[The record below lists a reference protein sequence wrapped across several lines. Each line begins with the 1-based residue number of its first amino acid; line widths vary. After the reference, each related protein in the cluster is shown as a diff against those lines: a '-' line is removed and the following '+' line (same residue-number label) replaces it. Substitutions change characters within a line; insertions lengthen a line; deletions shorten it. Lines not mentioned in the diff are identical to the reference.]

1 MARSGASLPVHGE
14 PLLSHAVHGL
24 LDSGCVDRIV
34 VAGPA
39 RHRAARP
46 LPTFDDDR
54 VLFVADDGVTTGPGT
69 VSQQDPPGEA
79 AGPAQVS
86 QHAFGTALRAAWTAA
101 APGPDDVAL
110 VHDARR
116 AFVPA
121 SVVAAVV
128 DAVRDGAPAAV
139 PVEPVADT
147 IKVVDAEGVVHG
159 TRDRSL
165 LRHAQTPVA
174 VRAGGLD
181 ELLTDDS
188 GVTDV
193 VELLTRL
200 DDRART
206 VPGDPHGMCV
216 RTPFDVAVI
225 EALLST
231 ENTA

>member
-1 MARSGASLPVHGE
+1 M
-14 PLLSHAVHGL
+14 SHAVHGL

-39 RHRAARP
+39 RHRAAHP
-46 LPTFDDDR
+46 LPTLGDPTFGDDR
-54 VLFVADDGVTTGPGT
+54 VLFVDHDVVATDPRAVP
-69 VSQQDPPGEA
+69 QPNPPGETSD
-79 AGPAQVS
+79 PAQAPERTS
-86 QHAFGTALRAAWTAA
+86 GTTLRAAWTAA

-165 LRHAQTPVA
+165 LRHAQTPLA
-174 VRAGGLD
+174 VRAGLLG
-181 ELLTDDS
+181 ELLTGDS
-188 GVTDV
+188 RVTDV
-193 VELLTRL
+193 VELLTLL
-200 DDRART
+200 DGRART

>member
-1 MARSGASLPVHGE
+1 M
-14 PLLSHAVHGL
+14 HGL
-24 LDSGCVDRIV
+24 LESGCVDRIV

-39 RHRAARP
+39 RHRAAHP
-46 LPTFDDDR
+46 LPTFDDHR
-54 VLFVADDGVTTGPGT
+54 VLFVADDAVAADPGA
-69 VSQQDPPGEA
+69 VSQPDP
-79 AGPAQVS
+79 VS
-86 QHAFGTALRAAWTAA
+86 QPIPVSQPDAVSQLDPVSGPTPGTALRAAWTAS
-101 APGPDDVAL
+101 APGPDDVVL

-121 SVVAAVV
+121 SVGSAVV
-128 DAVRDGAPAAV
+128 DAVREGAPAAV

-147 IKVVDAEGVVHG
+147 VKVVDAEGVVHG

-174 VRAGGLD
+174 VRAGVLG
-181 ELLTDDS
+181 ELLTGDS
-188 GVTDV
+188 GVTDL
-193 VELLTRL
+193 VELLVRL
-200 DDRART
+200 DGRART